1 MKKIVRLTEG
11 DLHRIIK
18 ESVNNI
24 LNEKYDYGHFK
35 GEDGE
40 YDFEPQ
46 TSVKAFTKNDGS
58 FDKDGFYRQEKVDE
72 NIILKKVIRTISS
85 KISNIL
91 HDNFTLG
98 GEPINT
104 NTFGDLIKLEEFIDS
119 YKRWI
124 TKDDYNY
131 ETP

>member
-1 MKKIVRLTEG
+1 MSKKLIRLTES
-11 DLHRIIK
+11 DLHKIIK

-24 LNEKYDYGHFK
+24 LNEINDYNHFK

-46 TSVKAFTKNDGS
+46 ERT
-58 FDKDGFYRQEKVDE
+58 DE
-72 NIILKKVIRTISS
+72 NIILKKVIRTVSS

-91 HDNFTLG
+91 HNNFTLG
-98 GEPINT
+98 GEPINA
-104 NTFGDLIKLEEFIDS
+104 NTFSDLIKLEEFVSS
-119 YKRWI
+119 YRRWI